1 MVITRLA
8 LVLGFHQIITDVSRL
23 GDGQTGSEWDGDVEF
38 HAECIDI
45 SRNGRMITAI
55 FRKVD
60 HCKTARRNQSVDV
73 CR

>member
-8 LVLGFHQIITDVSRL
+8 LVLGFQTITDVSRL
-23 GDGQTGSEWDGDVEF
+23 GNGQTGSEWDGDVEF

-45 SRNGRMITAI
+45 SRNGRMITI

-60 HCKTARRNQSVDV
+60 HCKTARRNQSVNV